1 MRKWLSVIT
10 LVLVVA
16 AWGCGGSG
24 SDTPKS
30 SGSAPAASAPDSAS
44 GGGESA
50 ASGGAQ
56 DAAPGSIKGKI
67 TYSGPK
73 PRVINIKMGADP
85 YCEKANAGGAKRMA
99 PRVSEDG
106 GLADVLI
113 YIASGLAKTYPAPSE
128 AVSINQV
135 SCNYTPRVLGAMA
148 GQPIEIMNSD
158 STLHN
163 VHALPENSNAFNLGM
178 PTKGMKSTRKFANP
192 EIFVRIKCD
201 VHPWMETFVG
211 VTDNPFYAVSD
222 DDGGFEIQGVPP
234 GEYTVEAA
242 HPRVGRKTATLTVKS
257 GAASTADFELAPE
270 K

>member
-1 MRKWLSVIT
+1 
-10 LVLVVA
+10 
-16 AWGCGGSG
+16 
-24 SDTPKS
+24 
-30 SGSAPAASAPDSAS
+30 
-44 GGGESA
+44 
-50 ASGGAQ
+50 
-56 DAAPGSIKGKI
+56 
-67 TYSGPK
+67 
-73 PRVINIKMGADP
+73 MGADP
-85 YCEKANAGGAKRMA
+85 YCEKANEGGATRTV
-99 PRVSEDG
+99 PRVSADG

-113 YIASGLAKTYPAPSE
+113 YIASGLAKTYPVPSE

-158 STLHN
+158 DTLHN

-222 DDGGFEIQGVPP
+222 DDGSFEIQGVPP
-234 GEYTVEAA
+234 GEYTIVAA
-242 HPRVGRKTATLTVKS
+242 HPRNGRATATMTVES
-257 GAASTADFELAPE
+257 GEASGVALELGASE
-270 K
+270 